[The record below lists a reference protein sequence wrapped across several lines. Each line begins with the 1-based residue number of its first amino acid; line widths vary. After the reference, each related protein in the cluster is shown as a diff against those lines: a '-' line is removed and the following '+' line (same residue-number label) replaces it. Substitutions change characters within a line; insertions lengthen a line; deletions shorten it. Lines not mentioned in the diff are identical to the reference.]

1 MFNQKNQGFT
11 LIELIVTIV
20 IVLILGTIA
29 FISFQGYSKNARDS
43 KRIADINHV
52 EKSLGLYV
60 VKTGFY
66 PIPDRSKNITYGGGT
81 AWIEGT
87 IGDTVIKNI
96 DKVSKKP
103 IDPLTDNE
111 YTYSITPSRTEYQ
124 IGAIS
129 EGSLT
134 FDFKLNKTYAAD
146 LSKARAYIKGNYNE
160 KITRVKYTNSDS
172 LLAMPSIIVTD
183 ITDPKLETILPKKIL
198 VFNNYG
204 NIPHSYNPMGTMTGE
219 VEYNPSNLVVYN
231 GTSIDLSKDEDK
243 ITFLSN
249 LQNAYSGSFLSS
261 EPAYS
266 DIIDVDIVNNP
277 NIAISLVNNF
287 VDNNIGGIVGT
298 QSNIVYKTCSLDGQT
313 IAHDQKITAYS
324 ENSIL
329 LGASYDC
336 VDISLERTC
345 SDGLLSGDDSFKY
358 ASCAKGVASNCSAN
372 SSYVFNG
379 HTYNI
384 PAINHGTS
392 TGNIISTN
400 VSGTNG
406 IYTYTLTSVSCN
418 DGVLI
423 NPIENSTPTIV
434 SCNTGYT
441 PSGSTCIPLTY
452 TVSGSFGSNA
462 SGALINVC
470 GTYVTANS
478 SGNFSAT
485 RNYGSTCNTISAT
498 RSGYSCTTTTQGP
511 VSLTSNVTTIAGS
524 CTLLNPYASC
534 TSAGQ
539 VTSSTTKY
547 PGISVGGTR
556 PAHGACNTY
565 DIIVCTGVGGGYTM
579 SACNIGATAA
589 GTTSASYGYY
599 FQWGRNKGFTGTTS
613 AYTPQQSST
622 IAGTVGLDASTD
634 TYGFVRNTGYQT
646 WANTTITTNWGN
658 NGTVLEKQGPCAD
671 GYHVPNLYEW
681 HGVVYAGGYYGWY
694 STQQGDSMSYSLKL
708 PLAGYRDGGDG
719 AMHYAGTYGEYWL
732 SMQSTSNTALSYS
745 IHFNNSIIYDTY
757 STYRARG
764 FPVRCFKNP

>member
-1 MFNQKNQGFT
+1 MFNQKNQWFT

-20 IVLILGTIA
+20 IVLILWTIA

-52 EKSLGLYV
+52 EKSLWLFV
-60 VKTGFY
+60 VNTWFY
-66 PIPDRSKNITYGGGT
+66 PIPDNSKNITYWWWT
-81 AWIEGT
+81 AWIEWT
-87 IGDTVIKNI
+87 LWDTVLKNV

-124 IGAIS
+124 IWAIS
-129 EGSLT
+129 EWSLT

-146 LSKARAYIKGNYNE
+146 LSKARAYIKWNYNE

-198 VFNNYG
+198 VFNNYW
-204 NIPHSYNPMGTMTGE
+204 NIPHSYNPMWTMTWE

-231 GTSIDLSKDEDK
+231 WTSIDLSKDEDK

-249 LQNAYSGSFLSS
+249 LQNAYSWSFLSS
-261 EPAYS
+261 EPSYS

-287 VDNNIGGIVGT
+287 VDNNIWWIVWT
-298 QSNIVYKTCSLDGQT
+298 QSNIVYKTCSLDWQT
-313 IAHDQKITAYS
+313 IVHDQKITAYS

-329 LGASYDC
+329 LWATYDC
-336 VDISLERTC
+336 VDVSLERTC
-345 SDGLLSGDDSFKY
+345 TDWLLSWDDSFKY
-358 ASCAKGVASNCSAN
+358 SSCAKWVASNCSAN
-372 SSYVFNG
+372 SSYVYNW

-384 PAINHGTS
+384 PAINHWTS
-392 TGNIISTN
+392 TWNIVSTN
-400 VSGTNG
+400 VSWTNW

-418 DGVLI
+418 DWVLI

-434 SCNTGYT
+434 SCNTWYT
-441 PSGSTCIPLTY
+441 PSWSTCIPLTY
-452 TVSGSFGSNA
+452 TVSWSFWSNA
-462 SGALINVC
+462 SWALINVC
-470 GTYVTANS
+470 WTYVTANS
-478 SGNFSAT
+478 SWNFSVS
-485 RNYGSTCNTISAT
+485 RNYWSTCNTISAT
-498 RSGYSCTTTTQGP
+498 RSWYSCTTTTQWP
-511 VSLTSNVTTIAGS
+511 VSLTSNVTTIAWS

-539 VTSSTTKY
+539 VTSATTKY
-547 PGISVGGTR
+547 PWNSVLWIR
-556 PAHGACNTY
+556 PLHWACTTY
-565 DIIVCTGVGGGYTM
+565 DIIVCTWVWWWYTM
-579 SACNIGATAA
+579 SACNIWATTAW
-589 GTTSASYGYY
+589 TTSSSYWYY
-599 FQWGRNKGFTGTTS
+599 FQWWRNKWFTWTTS

-622 IAGTVGLDASTD
+622 IAWTVWLDASTD
-634 TYGFVRNTGYQT
+634 TYGFVRNTWYQT
-646 WANTTITTNWGN
+646 WANTTITTNWWN
-658 NGTVLEKQGPCAD
+658 NWTVLEKQWPCAD
-671 GYHVPNLYEW
+671 WYHVPNLYEW
-681 HGVVYAGGYYGWY
+681 QWVVYAWWYYWWY
-694 STQQGDSMSYSLKL
+694 STQQWDSMSYSLKL
-708 PLAGYRDGGDG
+708 PLAGYRDWWDW
-719 AMHYAGTYGEYWL
+719 AMHYAWTYWEYWL

-757 STYRARG
+757 STYRARW